1 MKTQMTILLTA
12 IFLMSGWTA
21 TAAKKKHFTGKITY
35 KISVSEDLPEQA
47 KAMMPKT
54 MTLYVGKNKIKTE
67 LFTQMGMQ
75 SSIEDL
81 ENKTKVSLIEVMGQ
95 KFAIRDSWED
105 VQEEMKNAPD
115 VEMERTG
122 ETKEVVGYTCEKV
135 LAKKVEDG
143 EVMATA
149 WVTSEL
155 DAPDNINF
163 SNPHFNDTNDMMMEF
178 EMDAGN
184 GMMLTFTA
192 IEVDDKKVKDK
203 EFEIPE
209 DFKET
214 TREELQQTLG
224 G

>member
-1 MKTQMTILLTA
+1 MKAKISILLSVV
-12 IFLMSGWTA
+12 FLMSGLA
-21 TAAKKKHFTGKITY
+21 LNAAKKKTFTGKITY
-35 KISVSEDLPEQA
+35 KITVSEDLPEQA

-54 MTLYVGKNKIKTE
+54 MTFYIGKNKTKTE

-81 ENKTKVSLIEVMGQ
+81 ENKTKISLLEIMGQ

-105 VQEEMKNAPD
+105 VQEEMKNATD
-115 VEMERTG
+115 VEVERTG
-122 ETKEVVGYTCEKV
+122 ETKEIAGYSCEKI

-143 EVMATA
+143 KVHATA

-155 DAPDNINF
+155 DVPEQINF
-163 SNPHFNDTNDMMMEF
+163 SNPQFKEIGEMMLEF

-192 IEVDDKKVKDK
+192 IEIDQKKIKDK
-203 EFEIPE
+203 IFEVPE

-214 TREELQQTLG
+214 TRDELQKTLG

>member
-1 MKTQMTILLTA
+1 MKTRISILLTA
-12 IFLMSGWTA
+12 VFLISGMSIS
-21 TAAKKKHFTGKITY
+21 AAKKKHFTGKITY
-35 KISVSEDLPEQA
+35 KITVSKDLPEQA

-54 MTLYVGKNKIKTE
+54 MTFYIGENKTKTE

-81 ENKTKVSLIEVMGQ
+81 ENKTKVSLLEIMGQ

-105 VQEEMKNAPD
+105 VQQEMKGAPEIE
-115 VEMERTG
+115 VERTG
-122 ETKEVVGYTCEKV
+122 ETKEIAGYTSEKI
-135 LAKKVEDG
+135 LAKKVENG
-143 EVMATA
+143 EVYAIA

-155 DAPDNINF
+155 DVPESINF
-163 SNPHFNDTNDMMMEF
+163 SNPLFQNIGEMMLEF

>member
-1 MKTQMTILLTA
+1 MTILFTA
-12 IFLMSGWTA
+12 IFLMSGMVVS
-21 TAAKKKHFTGKITY
+21 AAKKKHFTGKITY
-35 KISVSEDLPEQA
+35 TISVSDDLPEQA

-54 MTLYVGKNKIKTE
+54 MTLYVGKDKIKTE

-75 SSIEDL
+75 ASIEDL
-81 ENKTKVSLIEVMGQ
+81 ENKTKVSLLEIMGQ

-105 VQEEMKNAPD
+105 LQEEMKNAPE

-122 ETKEVVGYTCEKV
+122 ETKEIAGYTCEKI

-143 EVMATA
+143 EVHATA

-163 SNPHFNDTNDMMMEF
+163 SNPLFNDTNDMMMEF

-184 GMMLTFTA
+184 GMMLTFSA

-214 TREELQQTLG
+214 TREDLQQTLG